1 MRNLPALTV
10 GEVVIEPIV
19 ADCGSE
25 GGFGSDEKFVTR
37 PSGKSADGQ
46 KLRFGTIAI
55 SGVAGASVDLGG
67 RTSGSGAGPVSEDRV
82 PRWASVAAG
91 PAKVWPVFLLLRTTA

>member
-10 GEVVIEPIV
+10 GEVVIQPIV

-37 PSGKSADGQ
+37 PIGKSADGQ
-46 KLRFGTIAI
+46 KLGFGTIAI
-55 SGVAGASVDLGG
+55 SGVAGEEPREAKRLY
-67 RTSGSGAGPVSEDRV
+67 SETKQTRDIEWSSRAV
-82 PRWASVAAG
+82 R
-91 PAKVWPVFLLLRTTA
+91 